1 METVYHV
8 EIIKDGMVNNV
19 LVLLDTLRL
28 KVFAELVTLI
38 LIIQVEIVN
47 VISDFM
53 EEVEINVINVT
64 VLVVSA

>member
-1 METVYHV
+1 METVYHA

-19 LVLLDTLRL
+19 PVLLDISRS
-28 KVFAELVTLI
+28 KVFAELVILI

-53 EEVEINVINVT
+53 EEVEINVINVIA
-64 VLVVSA
+64 LVVSA

>member
-1 METVYHV
+1 
-8 EIIKDGMVNNV
+8 
-19 LVLLDTLRL
+19 L

-53 EEVEINVINVT
+53 EEVEINVINAT

>member
-53 EEVEINVINVT
+53 EEVEINVINAT